1 MKEKN
6 PYFVEIPRALPREVP
21 VALRVLGWGEI
32 YGGFDAGQG
41 EQQAERCIDC
51 GNPYCEWK
59 CPVHNYIPNWLKLA
73 KEGRVF
79 EAATL
84 MHETNPLPEICGRVC
99 PQDRLC
105 EGDCTLNDGF
115 GAVTIGAIEK
125 DIVDEAF
132 KQGWRPDLSK
142 VKPSGRRV
150 AIVGSGPAGLSAAD
164 RLVRAGIG
172 ATVYDRY
179 EEIGG
184 LLTFGIPPFK
194 LDKDTVRIRRRVL
207 EEMGVEFH
215 LGVEIGRD
223 LGFEELLDHYDAVF
237 VGTGAYREV
246 EAGLAGDRLPGVLP
260 ALPFLIANVR
270 RLLRSSPSS
279 NTEHP
284 DPVRFDE
291 SGASPDSSP
300 PRTALRC
307 GPRERSIPGS
317 PDLGNLDLRGKR
329 VIVLGGGDTAMD
341 CNRTAIRLGA
351 ASVSCVYRRDETN
364 MPGSRREVKN
374 AREEGVRFLFNR
386 QPLEILGSERVEGL
400 RVVETRLV
408 ADGRGRA
415 RPEAVEGSEQTL
427 PADIVIVAFGFRPSP
442 PDWCREAGIELDESG
457 RLLVGGAGCL
467 PFQTTNPRVFAG
479 GDNVRGA
486 DLVVRAVHDG
496 REAAAA
502 IVKSLATRTV
512 SRESALDEAMVR

>member
-6 PYFVEIPRALPREVP
+6 PVFVEIPRATPREVP

-32 YGGFDAGQG
+32 YGDFDAGQG
-41 EQQAERCIDC
+41 EQQAGRCIDC
-51 GNPYCEWK
+51 GNPYCEWQ
-59 CPVHNYIPNWLKLA
+59 CPVHNYVPNWLKLA
-73 KEGRVF
+73 REGRVF
-79 EAATL
+79 EAAAL

-105 EGDCTLNDGF
+105 EGACTLNDGF

-125 DIVDEAF
+125 NIVDEAF
-132 KQGWRPDLSK
+132 RQGWRPDLAG

-150 AIVGSGPAGLSAAD
+150 AIVGAGPAGLAAAD
-164 RLVRAGIG
+164 RLARAGVA
-172 ATVYDRY
+172 ATVFDRY

-194 LDKDTVRIRRRVL
+194 LDKETVKLRRRVL
-207 EEMGVEFH
+207 EGMGVEFR

-223 LGFEELLDHYDAVF
+223 LPFDALLERYDAVF

-246 EAGLAGDRLPGVLP
+246 AAGLPGDDLPGVMP

-270 RLLRSSPSS
+270 RLLGSDAGS
-279 NTEHP
+279 
-284 DPVRFDE
+284 D
-291 SGASPDSSP
+291 AS
-300 PRTALRC
+300 
-307 GPRERSIPGS
+307 
-317 PDLGNLDLRGKR
+317 LDLRGKH
-329 VIVLGGGDTAMD
+329 VVVLGGGDTGMD

-351 ASVSCVYRRDETN
+351 ASVTCVYRRDEAN

-386 QPLEILGSERVEGL
+386 QPLDVLGSERVEGV

-408 ADGRGRA
+408 ADGRNRA
-415 RPEAVEGSEQTL
+415 RPEAIAGSEERL
-427 PADIVIVAFGFRPSP
+427 RADVVIVAFGFRPSP
-442 PDWCREAGIELDESG
+442 PDWCVDAGIDVDDSG
-457 RLLVGGAGCL
+457 RLKVGGTGRL
-467 PFQTTNPRVFAG
+467 PYQTTNPRVFAG

-496 REAAAA
+496 REAAAS
-502 IVKSLATRTV
+502 IVRSLAIGTAFAW
-512 SRESALDEAMVR
+512 ESESSFA